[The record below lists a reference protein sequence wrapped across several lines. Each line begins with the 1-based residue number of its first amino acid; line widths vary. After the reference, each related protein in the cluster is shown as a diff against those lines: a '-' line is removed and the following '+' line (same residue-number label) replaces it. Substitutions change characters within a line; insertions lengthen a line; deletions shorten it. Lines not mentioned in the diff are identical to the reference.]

1 MVKQQLIGGGI
12 VDRRVL
18 AIMRQLPR
26 AAFVDESDPERI
38 YGDHPLPISLRQT
51 ISQPYMVALMSEK
64 LFVQAHH
71 RVLEVGTGSGYQT
84 AILAQLAA
92 KVYTVERFASLS
104 EMANLTLE
112 SMNICNVRYRVGDGT
127 TGWPQHAPF
136 DRVIVTAAAPTVPE
150 SLLNQLSD
158 GGRLLIPVGR
168 PDQQELMAIN
178 RHGNRFTQDLICRCV
193 FVKLIGKEAWDAEE

>member
-38 YGDHPLPISLRQT
+38 YGDHPLPISLGQT

-104 EMANLTLE
+104 EMANSTLE
-112 SMNICNVRYRVGDGT
+112 SMNIRNIRYRVGDGT
-127 TGWPQHAPF
+127 IGWPQHAPF

-168 PDQQELMAIN
+168 PDQQELMAIE